1 VEANQCSNIHAQVIN
16 APLEIVWSVVRRFE
30 RPQMYK
36 KFIQSCSII
45 QGGGGENQELLEV
58 GSIREVRL
66 VSGIPATSSVER
78 LEILD
83 DDQHIFSFRILGG
96 VHRLQNYRSVT
107 SLHHHQMMNGKAGTL
122 LLESYVV
129 NVPDGN
135 TTEETLLF
143 VDTLVRCNLKSLS
156 QVTERR
162 ALQLQQQAHDQLSSS
177 ASSLPAAG
185 ASGIMPPRLQLGA
198 DQIHTQP
205 NLRHCAAVVATAAPT
220 MQGGNRSLNMGQVDL
235 KQQGAGAGNV
245 LAKEAGA
252 GDQRTVEKSAAVSLI
267 S

>member
-1 VEANQCSNIHAQVIN
+1 MKLSWRAAAAGGAPSPLPRELENMSTEGTYRQELIRRYHTHQVEANQCSNIHAQVIN

-45 QGGGGENQELLEV
+45 QGGGGGENQELLEV

-177 ASSLPAAG
+177 TPSLPAAG
-185 ASGIMPPRLQLGA
+185 ASGIMPPRLQLGT

-205 NLRHCAAVVATAAPT
+205 SLRDRKSVV
-220 MQGGNRSLNMGQVDL
+220 
-235 KQQGAGAGNV
+235 
-245 LAKEAGA
+245 
-252 GDQRTVEKSAAVSLI
+252 
-267 S
+267 